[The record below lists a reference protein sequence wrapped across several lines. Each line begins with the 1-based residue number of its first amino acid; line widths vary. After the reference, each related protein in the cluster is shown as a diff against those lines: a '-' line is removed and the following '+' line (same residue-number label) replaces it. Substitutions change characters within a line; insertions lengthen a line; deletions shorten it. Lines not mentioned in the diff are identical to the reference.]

1 MSLEAVV
8 GVSSAE
14 TIVEALLVGYTQLQT
29 ERNLRVREWP
39 LIFASDLEFL
49 RLVEPEWIDRAR
61 SWDFLFFWFSRMFY
75 RHANRYQEKLHVISA
90 NIHAIWNLRQA
101 MNLDALLNRRPQR
114 RPDFA
119 QGNLPDVPSA
129 SSRRQHRRTRSSS
142 SSRSRSYAA
151 GWPSPDADVRHR
163 QRESRPDQ
171 RGAAAAGGR
180 SAAGPAAGPFAAP
193 RAAAGGGEINLPRGA
208 HFLSAVR
215 EPAFSRTFPR
225 YCAACRCRPAAP
237 QLGRRLD
244 YVDDPTFNAAWH
256 EGPQPSMDELIL
268 IARSLCYVFIRL
280 GYEGLQR
287 GTGREIRLFCRQPF
301 IRRLRAAHDHYV
313 WLVDRAAVESRTCNE
328 DDLELLMGYLRL
340 IVETKRAS
348 GLNEALL
355 E

>member
-1 MSLEAVV
+1 
-8 GVSSAE
+8 
-14 TIVEALLVGYTQLQT
+14 
-29 ERNLRVREWP
+29 
-39 LIFASDLEFL
+39 
-49 RLVEPEWIDRAR
+49 
-61 SWDFLFFWFSRMFY
+61 
-75 RHANRYQEKLHVISA
+75 
-90 NIHAIWNLRQA
+90 
-101 MNLDALLNRRPQR
+101 MNLDVLLSRRPQR
-114 RPDFA
+114 RPDLVP
-119 QGNLPDVPSA
+119 GNLPDAPLPQAAVSAVGPGAPPPPVVEVTRQDGPPPIPTFATANVDLVQIKGEPQPSEEEA
-129 SSRRQHRRTRSSS
+129 PPGPPLAQLL
-142 SSRSRSYAA
+142 
-151 GWPSPDADVRHR
+151 
-163 QRESRPDQ
+163 RP
-171 RGAAAAGGR
+171 
-180 SAAGPAAGPFAAP
+180 AP
-193 RAAAGGGEINLPRGA
+193 PPVVSEIGLPRGA

-301 IRRLRAAHDHYV
+301 VRRLRAAHDQYV
-313 WLVDRAAVESRTCNE
+313 WLVDRAAVESRTCTE

>member
-1 MSLEAVV
+1 MELEA
-8 GVSSAE
+8 GYESGRSTESSTSE
-14 TIVEALLVGYTQLQT
+14 EA
-29 ERNLRVREWP
+29 RLRSRQP
-39 LIFASDLEFL
+39 S
-49 RLVEPEWIDRAR
+49 RR
-61 SWDFLFFWFSRMFY
+61 S
-75 RHANRYQEKLHVISA
+75 
-90 NIHAIWNLRQA
+90 
-101 MNLDALLNRRPQR
+101 
-114 RPDFA
+114 
-119 QGNLPDVPSA
+119 SA

-171 RGAAAAGGR
+171 RGAATAGGR
-180 SAAGPAAGPFAAP
+180 SAAGPAAGPVAAP